1 MILHKATPNYII
13 YDEFLNEE
21 ELSKVWNEITFLT
34 SPDKMLPPE
43 KSGSALDADGKI
55 LKKNSVIFLETF
67 YKNRNV
73 SNIGTVTN
81 KIFDKQIYDDLI
93 MVGGYFDY
101 IKVTNAEY
109 NFLSYYE
116 DNDYYEPH
124 RDVSIF
130 TALTWLNREPK
141 KFEGGDLVF
150 SELDETIEYKSNRL
164 IIFPSFLNH
173 AVTPVKMLGQYK
185 PYGGDGR
192 YTLSKFISINMES
205 R

>member
-43 KSGSALDADGKI
+43 KSGSALDENGKI

-93 MVGGYFDY
+93 MMVV
-101 IKVTNAEY
+101 I
-109 NFLSYYE
+109 
-116 DNDYYEPH
+116 
-124 RDVSIF
+124 
-130 TALTWLNREPK
+130 
-141 KFEGGDLVF
+141 
-150 SELDETIEYKSNRL
+150 L
-164 IIFPSFLNH
+164 II
-173 AVTPVKMLGQYK
+173 
-185 PYGGDGR
+185 
-192 YTLSKFISINMES
+192 
-205 R
+205 

>member
-21 ELSKVWNEITFLT
+21 ELSKVWNEMTFLT
-34 SPDKMLPPE
+34 SPNKMLPPE
-43 KSGSALDADGKI
+43 KSGSALDKDGKI

-67 YKNRNV
+67 YKDRNV
-73 SNIGTVTN
+73 SNISTVTN

-109 NFLSYYE
+109 NLLSYYE
-116 DNDYYEPH
+116 NNDYYEPH

-130 TALTWLNREPK
+130 TALIWLNREPK

-150 SELDETIEYKSNRL
+150 SELDETIEHKSNRL

-192 YTLSKFISINMES
+192 YTLTKFISINMEN